1 MYYRDWFKDSFFEE
15 PFDDGLRWHIEGK
28 EYTISIV
35 TGTFVMGDK
44 FFCRETSTY
53 EVALLRKDGTVI
65 HDSIE
70 GYLDYNEV
78 LGFIEKYV

>member
-1 MYYRDWFKDSFFEE
+1 
-15 PFDDGLRWHIEGK
+15 
-28 EYTISIV
+28 
-35 TGTFVMGDK
+35 MGDK
-44 FFCRETSTY
+44 SFSHERSTY